1 MVKLFRIADGTCCQ
15 KRSSDKRALAA
26 VLHEDHVL
34 GQGQILLDF
43 PVRVN
48 ELDCL
53 KHPHGV
59 LVMGDCHGAG
69 PVFVVPD
76 ALPYGD
82 INSYIKCF
90 FQ

>member
-1 MVKLFRIADGTCCQ
+1 MPPYEATF
-15 KRSSDKRALAA
+15 AA

-43 PVRVN
+43 PVWIN
-48 ELDCL
+48 EFHCL

-59 LVMGDCHGAG
+59 LVMGNCHGAG